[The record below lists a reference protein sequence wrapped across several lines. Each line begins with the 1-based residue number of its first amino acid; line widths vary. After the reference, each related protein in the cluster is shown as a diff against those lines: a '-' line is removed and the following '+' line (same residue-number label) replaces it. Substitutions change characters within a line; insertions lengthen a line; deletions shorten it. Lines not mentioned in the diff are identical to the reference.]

1 MRLLTSKTAHDESG
15 FTLVELMIALALA
28 MLVLFAGDTWLV
40 SASRVVTA
48 STDRS
53 INNAAAQN
61 AVDQL
66 ESSVRFAT
74 GLLVSNNGTTLDV
87 TNDSTSSDLPI
98 PVTCAE
104 WSLSG
109 TNLVEQ
115 TTVGS
120 STNPGVIATG
130 VSNLSFSAAG
140 SPYDGLVTVTFT
152 INQTNGGYDAN
163 GATVD
168 ETLSAENMSTP
179 VASEQSYSGCS
190 TL

>member
-1 MRLLTSKTAHDESG
+1 MRSLRSNTALDEGG
-15 FTLVELMIALALA
+15 FTLVELMIALALTVV
-28 MLVLFAGDTWLV
+28 VLFAADTWLV
-40 SASRVVTA
+40 STSRVVA
-48 STDRS
+48 SSTDRA

-74 GLLVSNNGTTLDV
+74 GLLVSDGGATLDV

-98 PVTCAE
+98 PVSCAQ

-109 TNLVEQ
+109 TNLVEE
-115 TTVGS
+115 TTAGS
-120 STNPGVIATG
+120 TPTPSVIARG
-130 VSNLSFSAAG
+130 VSNLSFSAAAA
-140 SPYDGLVTVTFT
+140 PYNGLVTVTFT
-152 INQTNGGYDAN
+152 INQTNAFDAN
-163 GATVD
+163 GASVQ

-179 VASEQSYSGCS
+179 AADGQAYSGCS